1 MVVRI
6 TAVAELDERPTAA
19 HATRSRADAGDRDS
33 AWLLEQWQ
41 EQRLVLA
48 RLNVTALAK
57 DSGGDEI
64 SAERVVDDVWLER
77 DDLPAVEAQVAD
89 VAPVVLH
96 ALAAELR
103 ERGIDVD
110 GDRLDASFLHVEL
123 GERLRHA
130 LADG

>member
-1 MVVRI
+1 M
-6 TAVAELDERPTAA
+6 
-19 HATRSRADAGDRDS
+19 
-33 AWLLEQWQ
+33 
-41 EQRLVLA
+41 
-48 RLNVTALAK
+48 
-57 DSGGDEI
+57 
-64 SAERVVDDVWLER
+64 DDVWLER